1 MANTIRL
8 DEWLRFID
16 DEYLSTF
23 IKEGGASIKFAV
35 TEDGLK
41 PALYE
46 AMVQRCRELDCI
58 VVKID
63 AAETRVY
70 MPQEIFF
77 EMAKQVDWR
86 LLARRHVLRLAK
98 KSGYRVDT
106 IDPSKSDD
114 IFAAIGKVN
123 DGLDPAFVLN
133 ELRPK
138 IQESVFKEYQMAK
151 DFRVAMSHLCLGVNT
166 GQPVIDWLTGDN
178 TRVSSVKPFSIHT
191 PINRTTARYF
201 ITSAVFWFWYV
212 GHGGTVIVLDSSRV
226 VVSRNPRDG
235 LKYYTK
241 PMALD
246 HYELL
251 REYIDETDQLIGALL
266 IVVTDSAF
274 LDDDARSR
282 GFGMYQALM
291 TRVMDDV
298 RDKELVNPIASLV
311 RLS

>member
-16 DEYLSTF
+16 EEYLSTF

-46 AMVQRCRELDCI
+46 AVGSRCRELDC
-58 VVKID
+58 VVAKID

-70 MPQEIFF
+70 MPQDIFYEI
-77 EMAKQVDWR
+77 AKQVDWR
-86 LLARRHVLRLAK
+86 LLARQLVLRFAREA
-98 KSGYRVDT
+98 GYRVDT
-106 IDPSKSDD
+106 IDPGKADN

-133 ELRPK
+133 GLRPK
-138 IQESVFKEYQMAK
+138 IQDSVFKEYQMAK
-151 DFRVAMSHLCLGVNT
+151 DFRVAMSHLCLGENT
-166 GQPVIDWLTGDN
+166 CQPVIDWLTGDN
-178 TRVSSVKPFSIHT
+178 TKVSSVKPFSIHT

-201 ITSAVFWFWYV
+201 IQSAVFWFRYV

-226 VVSRNPRDG
+226 MVSRNPRDG
-235 LKYYTK
+235 LKYYTR

-251 REYIDETDQLIGALL
+251 REYIDETEQLIGALL